1 MSVVPRT
8 VNAYAAFEPS
18 DKIVPF
24 QYESRPLGED
34 DVEVKISHCGICGSD
49 IHHLDSGWK
58 PTMYPC
64 VFGHEIVGE
73 VTIVGANVKHLVVGD
88 RVGVGAQVWACLNR
102 DPKRPCEECADGE
115 NAFCNRSVITYDAKY
130 EDGSMAYGGYA
141 DYVRVDSNFAFKI
154 PDNIPSASAAPL
166 LCAGVTVFT
175 PLKRYVKPGDH
186 VGVIGIGGLGHLAIQ
201 FIRALGATPVA
212 FSHSVNKEKAIRA
225 LGAEEFYNLSDPE
238 DQKKAENSVNVLLLT
253 ADATNMP
260 YNTYLTLVKKR
271 GTFIMVGVP
280 NDEVKFKPMF
290 VVAKGI
296 KWVGSLIGSIQDI
309 KDMLALASEKNVR
322 AIVQQMSMSKVNESI
337 AMMREGRVR
346 YRVVLEN

>member
-1 MSVVPRT
+1 MSTAPRT
-8 VNAYAAFEPS
+8 VNAYAAFEAS
-18 DKIVPF
+18 GKIVPF
-24 QYESRPLGED
+24 QYESRPLGVD

-49 IHHLDSGWK
+49 IHHLDSGWR
-58 PTMYPC
+58 PTMFPC
-64 VFGHEIVGE
+64 VFGHEIIGE
-73 VTIVGANVKHLVVGD
+73 VTVAGTNVKALAVGD
-88 RVGVGAQVWACLNR
+88 RVGIGAQVWACLNK
-102 DPKRPCEECADGE
+102 DPKKPCEECADGE

-154 PDNIPSASAAPL
+154 PDNIPSATAAPL
-166 LCAGVTVFT
+166 LCAGVTVYT
-175 PLKRYVKPGDH
+175 PLKHNVKPGDR

-201 FIRALGATPVA
+201 FIRALGAIPVA
-212 FSHSVNKEKAIRA
+212 FSRSANKEKEIRA

-238 DQKKAENSVNVLLLT
+238 DEKKAVNSVNVLLLT
-253 ADATNMP
+253 ADANDMP

-290 VVAKGI
+290 VVGKGI

-309 KDMLALASEKNVR
+309 KDMLKLASEKNVR
-322 AIVQQMSMSKVNESI
+322 AIVQQMPMSNVNEGI
-337 AMMREGRVR
+337 ALMREGRVR

>member
-1 MSVVPRT
+1 MATTPRT

-18 DKIVPF
+18 GKIVPF
-24 QYESRPLGED
+24 QYESRPLGVD
-34 DVEVKISHCGICGSD
+34 DVEIKISHCGICGSD
-49 IHHLDSGWK
+49 LHHLDSGWR
-58 PTMYPC
+58 PTLYPC
-64 VFGHEIVGE
+64 VFGHEIIGE
-73 VTIVGANVKHLVVGD
+73 VTVVGDDVKHLDVGD
-88 RVGVGAQVWACLNR
+88 RVGVGAQVWACLNK
-102 DPKRPCEECADGE
+102 DPKAPCDDCADGE
-115 NAFCNRSVITYDAKY
+115 NAYCNRSVITYDAKY
-130 EDGSMAYGGYA
+130 EDGSVAYGGYA

-154 PDNIPSASAAPL
+154 PDNIPSALAAPL
-166 LCAGVTVFT
+166 LCAGATVYT
-175 PLKRYVKPGDH
+175 PLKPNVKPGDR

-201 FIRALGATPVA
+201 FIRALGATPIA
-212 FSHSVNKEKAIRA
+212 FSRSANKEKEILA

-238 DQKKAENSVNVLLLT
+238 DKKKAENSVNVLLLT

-260 YNTYLTLVKKR
+260 YNTYLSLVKKR

-280 NDEVKFKPMF
+280 NDDVKFKPML

-322 AIVQQMSMSKVNESI
+322 AIVQQMPMSKVNDGI

>member
-18 DKIVPF
+18 GKIVPF

-64 VFGHEIVGE
+64 VFGHEIIGE
-73 VTIVGANVKHLVVGD
+73 VTVVGANVKHLVVGD

-154 PDNIPSASAAPL
+154 PYNIPSASAAPL
-166 LCAGVTVFT
+166 LCAGGTVFT
-175 PLKRYVKPGDH
+175 PLRRYVKPGDH

-212 FSHSVNKEKAIRA
+212 FSHSANKEKAIRA
-225 LGAEEFYNLSDPE
+225 LGAEGFYNLSDPK
-238 DQKKAENSVNVLLLT
+238 DQKMAENSVNVLLLT

-322 AIVQQMSMSKVNESI
+322 AIVQQMSMSKVKEGI